1 MTVVFGAGGC
11 AKEVEWLIAENNL
24 ILDEKI
30 RIDKFIAKEIKADS
44 FLGYPLQEEI
54 EFLEELK
61 QVENLNAFLAI
72 ANCVARRTVYNR
84 LVQDG
89 NVNLQFPS
97 VFHHSSVSDRRPGR
111 FTFGF
116 GNIVCASTIF
126 MPDVEMGNLN
136 YVSLGSI
143 IGHDTRIGS
152 FVTIFPAVRM
162 AGHVKIADSVIV
174 GTGAIIIENIEICSN
189 VIIGAGSVVNR
200 NITEPGTYVGVPAK
214 KIK

>member
-24 ILDEKI
+24 VLDEKI
-30 RIDKFIAKEIKADS
+30 QIERFIAKEGKADS

-54 EFLEELK
+54 EFLKELK
-61 QVENLNAFLAI
+61 EIGNLNAFLAI
-72 ANCVARRTVYNR
+72 ANCVARRSVYER
-84 LVQDG
+84 LTQEDKI
-89 NVNLQFPS
+89 NLQFPS
-97 VFHHSSVSDRRPGR
+97 VFHHSSVSDGRPGR
-111 FTFGF
+111 FAYGF

-126 MPDVEMGNLN
+126 MPDVAMGNLN

-143 IGHDTRIGS
+143 IGHDTSIGN
-152 FVTIFPAVRM
+152 FVTIFPAVRI
-162 AGHVKIADSVIV
+162 AGHVKIADSVII

-200 NITEPGTYVGVPAK
+200 NIVEAGTYVGVPAK